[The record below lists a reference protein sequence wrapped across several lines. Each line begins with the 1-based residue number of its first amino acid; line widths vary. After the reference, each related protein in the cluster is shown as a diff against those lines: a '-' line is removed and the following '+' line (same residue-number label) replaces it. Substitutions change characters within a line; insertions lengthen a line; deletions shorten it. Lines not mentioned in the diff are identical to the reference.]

1 MRHLLLSCAL
11 LVATPALAAPTP
23 TTPEQAPA
31 APHAA
36 HPPQGAVLER
46 VVLLARHGIRS
57 PTKDPQTLQAQTGH
71 AWAQWPVAPGELTE
85 HGKLALAQM
94 VGMVRAHYTQAG
106 LLPATGCP
114 QPGSL
119 AIWSDAKDHRTRES
133 GSLWAEHLAPGC
145 TLHAHALSDGQE
157 DPIFAGS
164 PTPLSVQDQSAI
176 TQEFAQRAR
185 ALPPTVTQALH
196 TLQEV
201 LAPTACTT
209 DTPHCLSADVATLAW
224 KKGKPHLEG
233 GLATGGTAAE
243 NLLLEYAQGLPE
255 QAEPFG
261 QTAPSPLIGQVF
273 PLHIAESWLI
283 RRLPTLAAHKGA
295 GMALAVQNTLAGK
308 ATPGLPA
315 NMAQARLLVLSGHD
329 TNLDALATLYGL
341 DWSFTDQPDPTA
353 PNTTLAF
360 ELWRT
365 AHGPYIAVRLFHQG
379 LEELRALTPPDPTA
393 DMQLIASGPSLKTLR
408 PTTAA
413 QGRP

>member
-1 MRHLLLSCAL
+1 MRHLFLSCAL
-11 LVATPALAAPTP
+11 LVATPALATP
-23 TTPEQAPA
+23 TLPTPEQTAPA
-31 APHAA
+31 TRSAP
-36 HPPQGAVLER
+36 PPKEAVLER

-85 HGKLALAQM
+85 HGKSALTQM
-94 VGMVRAHYTQAG
+94 VGMVRAHYIQAG
-106 LLPATGCP
+106 LLPSAGCP

-133 GSLWAEHLAPGC
+133 GTLWAEHLAPGC
-145 TLHAHALSDGQE
+145 ALHARSLSDGQE

-164 PTPLSVQDQSAI
+164 ATPLSVQEQNAI
-176 TQEFAQRAR
+176 AQEFAQRAHT
-185 ALPPTVTQALH
+185 LPPTVAQALH
-196 TLQEV
+196 TLQGV

-209 DTPHCLSADVATLAW
+209 GSPHCLSTNVATLAW
-224 KKGKPHLEG
+224 KKDKPHLEG

-261 QTAPSPLIGQVF
+261 QTAPAPLIGQVF
-273 PLHIAESWLI
+273 PLHIQESWLI
-283 RRLPTLAAHKGA
+283 RRLPTLAAHKGT
-295 GMALAVQNTLAGK
+295 GMAQAVQNTLAGK
-308 ATPGLPA
+308 PAPGLPA

-353 PNTTLAF
+353 PDTTLAF

-379 LEELRALTPPDPTA
+379 LEDLRALTPPDPMT

-408 PTTAA
+408 PTAPPKD
-413 QGRP
+413 RP